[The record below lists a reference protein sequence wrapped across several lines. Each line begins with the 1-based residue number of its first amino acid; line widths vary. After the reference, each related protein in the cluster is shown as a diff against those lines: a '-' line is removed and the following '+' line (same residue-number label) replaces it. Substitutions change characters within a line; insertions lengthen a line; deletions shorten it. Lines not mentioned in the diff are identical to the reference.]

1 MAHKR
6 KPYVY
11 IGTKVRFSLDQL
23 VGAGTDDR
31 RSTYIR
37 GVVTYVN
44 RAHRWF
50 LVDVCGLRTCF
61 FFSDIGEGVY
71 VIGA

>member
-1 MAHKR
+1 
-6 KPYVY
+6 
-11 IGTKVRFSLDQL
+11 
-23 VGAGTDDR
+23 
-31 RSTYIR
+31 
-37 GVVTYVN
+37 VN

-61 FFSDIGEGVY
+61 FFSDIGEGVH